1 MPKQRIIGKIEPVQ
15 KKWLSSFEAKKYL
28 DCSDDFLQK
37 LRDNALISFSRFG
50 RNMFW
55 YDLASIDRFLQ
66 KNKVV

>member
-1 MPKQRIIGKIEPVQ
+1 MPKQKIIGKIEPVQ
-15 KKWLSSFEAKKYL
+15 KKWLSASEAKSYL
-28 DCSDDFLQK
+28 DCSDNFLQK

-55 YDLASIDRFLQ
+55 YELASIEKFLQ

>member
-15 KKWLSSFEAKKYL
+15 KKWLSASEAKSYL
-28 DCSDDFLQK
+28 DCSDDFLRN

-55 YDLASIDRFLQ
+55 YDLASIDRFIL

>member
-1 MPKQRIIGKIEPVQ
+1 MPKQKIIGKIEPVQ
-15 KKWLSSFEAKKYL
+15 KKWLSPEEAKTYL
-28 DCSDDFLQK
+28 GCSDKFLQK

-55 YDLASIDRFLQ
+55 FEIASIDRFLQ